1 MDQNVKLSLDV
12 VKTNTSDIRLGVSED
27 NTSDFR
33 VKGIST
39 VSNSY
44 LDYIYVATIVLVLLV
59 IFVVML
65 KNNCSLKHINYKTDI

>member
-59 IFVVML
+59 ISVVML